1 MKHDRRESR
10 RGGKGPRK
18 SCTGGSPSPRKQRP
32 RSLLEGVTMSSGAWR
47 AGGAYSAWPTW
58 DAHLFPGSPIDSV
71 HSTVTAWSLTCCH
84 LDGRLDRH
92 QPPGFLILH
101 SHNHTELLMPRSPT
115 RRQTLSGACV
125 RNRIL
130 RSLWALSPFSVS
142 AAAFSSSLILAIS
155 ISAAAIHA
163 FAGITVL
170 GETRQPSAG
179 GRTSSQA
186 VPAGQ

>member
-1 MKHDRRESR
+1 VPNEPNGSRQKGCTSEKGVRFCGDCMARTRGQQKREVASTASRSHQRTRATLSWQPPQAR
-10 RGGKGPRK
+10 RGRPCPAVRGQHAERM
-18 SCTGGSPSPRKQRP
+18 PS
-32 RSLLEGVTMSSGAWR
+32 
-47 AGGAYSAWPTW
+47 PTW

-101 SHNHTELLMPRSPT
+101 SHNHTEPLMPRSPT

-142 AAAFSSSLILAIS
+142 AAAFSSSS
-155 ISAAAIHA
+155 
-163 FAGITVL
+163 
-170 GETRQPSAG
+170 
-179 GRTSSQA
+179 
-186 VPAGQ
+186 